1 MLQSVVLLGLLAD
14 TAFASYAQNLNFR
27 SPSHV
32 HPNLG
37 ISIPKVAKRNA
48 EPAASLN
55 PSSLS
60 FTHGVASGDPYPN
73 SVILWTRCAPE
84 VDNVDDNA
92 PVEGTAGLYNS
103 VPIQDG
109 HSTPTS
115 KSPVCLKYKVSK
127 DEDFKKVA
135 DKGTV
140 FTSSDVDY
148 TVKVRR
154 YFRPLRITVQSLI
167 KY

>member
-1 MLQSVVLLGLLAD
+1 MLQSVVLLGLLAE
-14 TAFASYAQNLNFR
+14 TAFAGYAQNLNFR

-37 ISIPKVAKRNA
+37 ISIPKVAKRNTD
-48 EPAASLN
+48 PAVSLD
-55 PSSLS
+55 PKCLS

-84 VDNVDDNA
+84 ADNVEDDA
-92 PVEGTAGLYNS
+92 PVEGTSELYNS

-109 HSTPTS
+109 ESSSTS
-115 KSPVCLKYKVSK
+115 KSPVCLKYKVSNDK
-127 DEDFKKVA
+127 DFKKIA

-148 TVKVRR
+148 TVKVRNC
-154 YFRPLRITVQSLI
+154 FSHISVAV
-167 KY
+167 

>member
-1 MLQSVVLLGLLAD
+1 MLQSVVLLGLLAE
-14 TAFASYAQNLNFR
+14 TAFAGYAQNLNFR

-48 EPAASLN
+48 EPAASLD
-55 PSSLS
+55 PKCLS

-84 VDNVDDNA
+84 ADNVDDDA

-109 HSTPTS
+109 HSTPGS

-127 DEDFKKVA
+127 DKDFTKIA

-148 TVKVRR
+148 TVKVSN
-154 YFRPLRITVQSLI
+154 YFDLLSVTV
-167 KY
+167 